1 MGEAFAT
8 RYWCH
13 VCAQIVNPVMEPEI
27 KCPFCDNGF
36 VEETDGGE
44 FETDA
49 DLRSGQGLSALFGM
63 MGGSSR
69 RSRFQREDED
79 DDSDDELEEFIRRR
93 RWRRRSS
100 ILQLMQRIRD
110 DVRLDPDNLES
121 ERRERDRER
130 ERERER
136 QRQRHR
142 QRQSAI
148 LINSS
153 NQAIIIQ
160 GLFDSDENQ
169 SDSNNSSIGASLGD
183 YFLGSGLDQLLQHL
197 SENDPSRYGTPPAKK
212 EAVDALLTVKV
223 EKVVSCPVCLDDF
236 EVGSE
241 VKEMPCKHK
250 FHTPCIL
257 PWLELH
263 SSCPVCR
270 FQLPADESKDSNMSS
285 NGSRVEISNEDGG
298 DAGAGRG
305 NSRSW
310 VLVPWPFNGLFSA
323 SGTQNGENS
332 SSNPSS
338 SSTSGS
344 NPNNDH

>member
-263 SSCPVCR
+263 SSCPVPAEETVDLGSLYHGHSMGCSQHQGLR
-270 FQLPADESKDSNMSS
+270 MVKILPLIHHH
-285 NGSRVEISNEDGG
+285 RPLL
-298 DAGAGRG
+298 GAIQIMTIEG
-305 NSRSW
+305 
-310 VLVPWPFNGLFSA
+310 VL
-323 SGTQNGENS
+323 
-332 SSNPSS
+332 
-338 SSTSGS
+338 
-344 NPNNDH
+344 